1 MNNFAEKRKLIFIL
15 SAIAFLVMYIEA
27 MLIPSMPDILYQTNY
42 SISYAEISWVITI
55 YLLTAT
61 VSMPLF
67 GKLSDM
73 FGRKKVLLISLI
85 IYSISVSLAGFSQTF
100 TELIIFRGIQGIGAA
115 VFPISYAIIKD
126 QIKDENLGVAQGIL
140 SSMFALGASF
150 GIIFGSIITNFLGW
164 QWTYLTIFPFVYV
177 VSIFAYIT
185 VPKDEKTKKR
195 TLDYVGAVM
204 LSFSLLFIIVVIGII
219 GSNVILNFD
228 LLLLLIFGLAI
239 FVLFLLYE
247 NMIDNPLINIKM
259 LKNDPVM
266 ISNITAIFGGITQFI
281 IYQPLVFLITN
292 TSPYGFSM
300 DYIMVGLLILPYSLT
315 MMIVAPITG
324 KKIGIFGPEKFL
336 FSGFLIMSIGYFALS
351 FLFNKL
357 LFLEILLVIISSGLS
372 MVLVSSVNILSKY
385 LPGDI
390 GALTSFNMISRT
402 LGGLVGGATSG
413 IFLSIYYVYVPVSMY
428 APVAIKTPTE
438 YAYFLTFLIGGIVS
452 LFGLFAVLFYSKI
465 KGFQ

>member
-1 MNNFAEKRKLIFIL
+1 VNNFADKRKLIFIL

-85 IYSISVSLAGFSQTF
+85 IYSISVSLAGYSQTF

-126 QIKDENLGVAQGIL
+126 QFKNENLGVAQGIL

-177 VSIFAYIT
+177 VSIFTYIT
-185 VPKDEKTKKR
+185 VPKDEKTKKG
-195 TLDYVGAVM
+195 TLDYIGTVM

-228 LLLLLIFGLAI
+228 LLLLLILGLTI
-239 FVLFLLYE
+239 FVLFLVYE
-247 NMIDNPLINIKM
+247 NMVDNPLINIKM

-266 ISNITAIFGGITQFI
+266 ISNITAILGGITQFI

-300 DYIMVGLLILPYSLT
+300 NYIMVGLLILPYSLT

-324 KKIGIFGPEKFL
+324 KKIGISGPEKFL

-372 MVLVSSVNILSKY
+372 MVLVSSVNILSNY

-428 APVAIKTPTE
+428 APVGIKTPTE
-438 YAYFLTFLIGGIVS
+438 LAYFLTFLIGGIVS
-452 LFGLFAVLFYSKI
+452 LFGLFVVLFYSKI
-465 KGFQ
+465 KRFQ